1 MPDTYL
7 VEFDRA
13 LAQTLDDLAL
23 GLYKPTGVYTAA
35 ESTIALPAILTGGPD
50 LPTTLDNC
58 LVLNQQD
65 SIVDGRANLTHRVQ
79 IISRLKGTRNDSR
92 NLAWALFMA
101 LDHKEQIPAGFNI
114 SWSWRFSELH
124 TNKDSNA
131 RYTVYQNF
139 WFRGRR
145 PL

>member
-23 GLYKPTGVYTAA
+23 GLYKPTGIYTAA

-58 LVLNQQD
+58 IVLNQQD
-65 SIVDGRANLTHRVQ
+65 PIFEGRANMVHRVQ
-79 IISRLKGTRNDSR
+79 IISRLKGTQVQAR
-92 NLAWALFMA
+92 NLSWGLFTA
-101 LDHKEQIPAGFNI
+101 LDHKERIPADFNI
-114 SWSWRFSELH
+114 SWVWLFSELRA
-124 TNKDSNA
+124 TKDSNA
-131 RYTVYQNF
+131 RYTTYQNF
-139 WFRGRR
+139 YFRGRR